1 MKKILYIA
9 LAILIVLSFCA
20 CDLSGCTETE
30 YIVYANEDSYTI
42 GAKSY
47 DDNITALNIEW
58 IKGKV
63 LIREYSGRDIILNE
77 CEYEKG
83 AQVAV
88 PLSSTD
94 NFASDNKLRSKIDGT
109 TIVVKERKSGKV
121 KNPPEKLLVVSVPA
135 HLQKIVV
142 NTISAEIEI
151 LANSNEIALN
161 TIDGEITVY
170 GSFGKFNCTTVSSN
184 TTTHF
189 YSVVNSIDCSS
200 TDGGFYMTIA
210 PCDFTA
216 KLVSTNGQLF
226 VQNYNELIQDN
237 TLVVN
242 SGEKKYDFFTVTGN
256 VSIVVDF

>member
-1 MKKILYIA
+1 MKKILCFA
-9 LAILIVLSFCA
+9 LTILIVLSFCA
-20 CDLSGCTETE
+20 CDLSGCSKTE
-30 YIVYANEDSYTI
+30 YIVYSNENSYAI

-47 DDNITALNIEW
+47 DDDITALDIEW
-58 IKGKV
+58 IKGKILV
-63 LIREYSGRDIILNE
+63 REYSGRDIILNE
-77 CEYEKG
+77 CNYEDG

-88 PLSSTD
+88 PLSTTD
-94 NFASDNKLRSKIDGT
+94 NYTQDDKMRSKVDGST
-109 TIVVKERKSGKV
+109 LVVKERKSGKV
-121 KNPPEKLLVVSVPA
+121 QNPPEKLLVVSVPA
-135 HLQKIVV
+135 YLQKITV
-142 NTISAEIEI
+142 NTISAEIEV
-151 LANSNEIALN
+151 LANSSEITLN

-170 GSFGKFNCTTVSSN
+170 GSFGNFNCTTVSSN

-200 TDGGFYMTIA
+200 TDGGFYMTIQ